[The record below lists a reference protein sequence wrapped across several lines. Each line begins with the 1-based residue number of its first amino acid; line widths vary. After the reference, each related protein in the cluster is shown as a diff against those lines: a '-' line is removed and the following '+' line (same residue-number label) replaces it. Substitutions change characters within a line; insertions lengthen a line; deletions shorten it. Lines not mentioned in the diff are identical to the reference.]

1 MVDTEKAIYLTD
13 DEPEFVHHALER
25 ILQKTLQ
32 VMSMWEGTPADMIE
46 IGGGAGVQHRHQS
59 QDVPRVLPSL

>member
-1 MVDTEKAIYLTD
+1 MVDTEKAIYLTY

-32 VMSMWEGTPADMIE
+32 VMSMWEGTP
-46 IGGGAGVQHRHQS
+46 
-59 QDVPRVLPSL
+59 PT